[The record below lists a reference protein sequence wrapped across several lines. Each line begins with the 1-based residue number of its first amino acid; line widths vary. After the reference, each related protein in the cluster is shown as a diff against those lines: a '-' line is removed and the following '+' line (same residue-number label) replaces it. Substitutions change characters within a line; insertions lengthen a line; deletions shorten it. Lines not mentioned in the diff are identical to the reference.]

1 MNRVEL
7 VGNIVRDVELQ
18 KSAKGLSY
26 CHFQIAVPR
35 SFTNE
40 EGKRESDFI
49 NVTAW
54 RNLADLVGKY
64 VHKGDKVGIVGKIQ
78 VRKYENENNET
89 KFATEIIADEIEFLN
104 TKKKVENDLKPAQKQ
119 DMDEMPF

>member
-40 EGKRESDFI
+40 DGKRESDFI

-104 TKKKVENDLKPAQKQ
+104 TKKKVESDLKPATNKEI
-119 DMDEMPF
+119 DEMPF

>member
-7 VGNIVRDVELQ
+7 VGNVVRDVELQ
-18 KSAKGLSY
+18 TSAKGLSY

-35 SFTNE
+35 AFTNE

-54 RNLADLVGKY
+54 RNLADNVAKF

-78 VRKYENENNET
+78 VRAYENDAKEK
-89 KFATEIIADEIEFLN
+89 KFATEIVADEVEFLV
-104 TKKKVENDLKPAQKQ
+104 TKKEPKAELQPASKEVEEGL
-119 DMDEMPF
+119 PF